1 MVQNERRITVKKF
14 MSYLK
19 GWRGISL
26 IIYMWLILMAWV
38 VVYVDVMSVEMR
50 KRFYIVS
57 IAETILLAL
66 IYICP
71 RLLRWAEKI
80 SIVPE
85 NESLTKKDKI
95 KIFLRTWI
103 ITLGVFLI
111 MYLIFYPGG
120 FSDDNINQYA
130 QAMGY
135 MNYSDWHPAIHT
147 LLMFTLPLRLSGN
160 WAGSI
165 NLFQLVI
172 FSLSLAYMACVMT
185 EYANRKYSKLFMW
198 YIMLNPATLSL
209 AITPQKD
216 TLFAITCMLLLC
228 FGIRIYFTHGKWIQN
243 TLRTSIFILILTLCT
258 LFRHNAILFTLP
270 LLFAVSLCMNK
281 RRAFMIL
288 VCFLGLIYA
297 VKYPLYESL
306 NVERPGR
313 RQVEMLGLPMS
324 IIGNAVKETP
334 ERIDSDIKDFAYTVA
349 PKIIWDDI
357 FNIFIG
363 FNSVEYST
371 GRIPES
377 EQEKFQNIGSVNLD
391 AIESAGWRNV
401 LNMALR
407 CFRVSTWHSLR
418 AVLAP
423 TALVYG
429 IAGPPIGRIIPVVK
443 PNDYG
448 LANNNFFRL
457 DSLANLMRKIL
468 PFSDNITG
476 NYYMNDGG
484 SFSLQSL
491 FILGEYG
498 VMVLFRHV
506 FWCIGIIN
514 LVMIIFVLA
523 KLNFS
528 KSDDWKRLCFTL
540 PLFCYN
546 FGTML
551 LLKSNDFRYFYYSYL
566 VMPLMLLLLLKG
578 KEYHESK

>member
-1 MVQNERRITVKKF
+1 MRKF
-14 MSYLK
+14 MAYLK

-26 IIYMWLILMAWV
+26 IVYMWLVLMAWV
-38 VVYVDVMSVEMR
+38 VVYVDVMSIEMR

-71 RLLRWAEKI
+71 TLLRFAEKI
-80 SIVPE
+80 NITS
-85 NESLTKKDKI
+85 ESEALTKKDKAR
-95 KIFLRTWI
+95 IFLRTWM
-103 ITLGVFLI
+103 ITLGVFFV

-120 FSDDNINQYA
+120 FSDDNILQYA

-135 MNYSDWHPAIHT
+135 KNYNDWHPVIHT
-147 LLMFTLPLRLSGN
+147 LIAFTLPLRLTGG
-160 WAGSI
+160 WVGSI
-165 NLFQLVI
+165 NLFQLIV
-172 FSLSLAYMACVMT
+172 FSLSLAYTACVMN
-185 EYANRKYSKLFMW
+185 EYANRKYSKFFMW

-216 TLFAITCMLLLC
+216 TLFAVTCMLLSC
-228 FGIRIYFTHGKWIQN
+228 FGARIYFTKGKWIQS
-243 TLRTSIFILILTLCT
+243 TLHTGIFIIVLTLCT

-270 LLFAVSLCMNK
+270 IFFAVSLCMNK
-281 RRAFMIL
+281 RRAFIIL
-288 VCFLGLIYA
+288 LCFLGLFWS

-313 RQVEMLGLPMS
+313 RQVEMLGLSMS
-324 IIGNAVKETP
+324 VIGNAVKETP
-334 ERIDSDIKDFAYTVA
+334 ERIDSDIKEFAYSVA

-363 FNSVEYST
+363 FISVEYAS

-377 EQEKFQNIGSVNLD
+377 ERERFKDFDGVNLD
-391 AIESAGWRNV
+391 AIEAAGWRNV
-401 LNMALR
+401 LGMAYR

-423 TALVYG
+423 TSLVYG

-448 LANNNFFRL
+448 LSNNNFFRL
-457 DSLANLMRKIL
+457 DALANLITKIL
-468 PFSDNITG
+468 PFSDSVTG

-484 SFSLQSL
+484 VFSLQSL

-506 FWCIGIIN
+506 FWCIGILN
-514 LVMIIFVLA
+514 LAMIVFILA
-523 KLNFS
+523 KLNLS
-528 KSDDWKRLCFTL
+528 KCNDWKRLCFVL

-566 VMPLMLLLLLKG
+566 VMPLMLLMLLRRQ
-578 KEYHESK
+578 EN

>member
-1 MVQNERRITVKKF
+1 MKRF
-14 MSYLK
+14 MSYIK

-26 IIYMWLILMAWV
+26 IMYMWLILMAWA

-57 IAETILLAL
+57 VAETILLML

-71 RLLRWAEKI
+71 RLLRFAENI
-80 SIVPE
+80 NITHESI
-85 NESLTKKDKI
+85 TKKEKT
-95 KIFLRTWI
+95 KIFLRTWL
-103 ITLGVFLI
+103 ITLGIFLL

-120 FSDDNINQYA
+120 FSDDNIAQYA

-135 MNYSDWHPAIHT
+135 TRYSDWHPAIHT
-147 LLMFTLPLRLSGN
+147 LITYTLPLKLTGG

-165 NLFQLVI
+165 NLFQLII
-172 FSLSLAYMACVMT
+172 FSLSLAYMACVMS
-185 EYANRKYSKLFMW
+185 EYANRKYSKRFMW

-216 TLFAITCMLLLC
+216 TMFAVTCMLLLC
-228 FGIRIYFTHGKWIQN
+228 FGTRIYFTNGKWIQN
-243 TLRTSIFILILTLCT
+243 TLRTSIFIIILTLCT

-270 LLFAVSLCMNK
+270 LLFAVSLFMTK
-281 RRAFMIL
+281 RRALVIL
-288 VCFLGLIYA
+288 VCFACLLWA

-324 IIGNAVKETP
+324 VIGNAVKETP
-334 ERIDSDIKDFAYTVA
+334 ELIDSDIKEFAYTVA
-349 PKIIWDDI
+349 PKIIWDEI

-363 FNSVEYST
+363 FNSVEYSS

-377 EQEKFQNIGSVNLD
+377 ERERFKNIESVNLD
-391 AIESAGWRNV
+391 AIESAGWRSV

-407 CFRVSTWHSLR
+407 CFRVSPWHGLR

-423 TALVYG
+423 ASIVY
-429 IAGPPIGRIIPVVK
+429 AVTGPPIGRIIPVVK
-443 PNDYG
+443 QNDYG

-457 DSLANLMRKIL
+457 DAIANVIRKIL
-468 PFSDNITG
+468 PFNDNITG
-476 NYYMNDGG
+476 NYYMNNEGG
-484 SFSLQSL
+484 FSLQSL
-491 FILGEYG
+491 FILGEYA
-498 VMVLFRHV
+498 VMVLFKYI

-514 LVMIIFVLA
+514 LAMIIFVLA
-523 KLNFS
+523 KLDFS
-528 KSDDWKRLCFTL
+528 KLNDWKKLCFTL

-551 LLKSNDFRYFYYSYL
+551 LLKGNDFRIFYYSYL
-566 VMPLMLLLLLKG
+566 VMPLMLMILILRKDE
-578 KEYHESK
+578 K

>member
-1 MVQNERRITVKKF
+1 MKKF
-14 MSYLK
+14 TSYLK
-19 GWRGISL
+19 GWRGVSL
-26 IIYMWLILMAWV
+26 IIYMWLILMAWA

-57 IAETILLAL
+57 VAETILLAL

-71 RLLRWAEKI
+71 RLLRFAEKI
-80 SIVPE
+80 NIAHE
-85 NESLTKKDKI
+85 NESSRSS
-95 KIFLRTWI
+95 IFLRTWL
-103 ITLGVFLI
+103 ITLGVFLL

-135 MNYSDWHPAIHT
+135 KNYNDWHPVIHT
-147 LLMFTLPLRLSGN
+147 LLMFTLPLKITGG
-160 WAGSI
+160 WTGSI
-165 NLFQLVI
+165 NLFQLI
-172 FSLSLAYMACVMT
+172 MFSLGLAYMACVMS
-185 EYANRKYSKLFMW
+185 EYANKKYSKFFIW

-216 TLFAITCMLLLC
+216 TMFALTCMLLLC
-228 FGIRIYFTHGKWIQN
+228 FGTRIYFTHGQWIQN
-243 TLRTSIFILILTLCT
+243 TFHTAIFIIILTLCT
-258 LFRHNAILFTLP
+258 LFRHNAVLFTLP

-281 RRAFMIL
+281 RRALVIL
-288 VCFLGLIYA
+288 ICFVCLFWA
-297 VKYPLYESL
+297 VKYPLYERL

-324 IIGNAVKETP
+324 VIGNAVKETP
-334 ERIDSDIKDFAYTVA
+334 ERIDSDIKEFAYSVA
-349 PKIIWDDI
+349 PKIVWDDI

-363 FNSVEYST
+363 FISVEYAT

-377 EQEKFQNIGSVNLD
+377 EREKFRDFDGVNLE
-391 AIESAGWRNV
+391 AIESMGWRNV
-401 LNMALR
+401 LNMAVR
-407 CFRVSTWHSLR
+407 CFRVSAWHSLR

-423 TALVYG
+423 TSIVYG
-429 IAGPPIGRIIPVVK
+429 IAGPPVGRIIPVVK

-457 DSLANLMRKIL
+457 NALAELMEKIL
-468 PFSDNITG
+468 PFNDSVTG

-484 SFSLQSL
+484 GFSLQSL
-491 FILGEYG
+491 FILCEYA
-498 VMVLFRHV
+498 VMVLFRHI
-506 FWCIGIIN
+506 FWCIGVLN
-514 LVMIIFVLA
+514 LAMIIFVLA
-523 KLNFS
+523 KLDFS
-528 KSDDWKRLCFTL
+528 KLNDWKKLCFTL

-566 VMPLMLLLLLKG
+566 VFPLMLLMLIKSD
-578 KEYHESK
+578 K

>member
-1 MVQNERRITVKKF
+1 MKRF
-14 MSYLK
+14 MSYIR
-19 GWRGISL
+19 GWRGVSL
-26 IIYMWLILMAWV
+26 IIYMWLILMAWA

-57 IAETILLAL
+57 VAETILLAL

-71 RLLRWAEKI
+71 RLLRFAEKI
-80 SIVPE
+80 NITHE
-85 NESLTKKDKI
+85 NESFTHKEKT

-103 ITLGVFLI
+103 ITLGIFLL

-120 FSDDNINQYA
+120 FSDDNIAQYA

-135 MNYSDWHPAIHT
+135 TRYSDWHPAIHT
-147 LLMFTLPLRLSGN
+147 LLVYTLPLKLTGG

-165 NLFQLVI
+165 NLFQLII
-172 FSLSLAYMACVMT
+172 FSLGLAYMACVMS
-185 EYANRKYSKLFMW
+185 EYANRKYSKFFMW
-198 YIMLNPATLSL
+198 FIMLNPATLSL

-216 TLFAITCMLLLC
+216 TMFAVTCMLLLC
-228 FGIRIYFTHGKWIQN
+228 FGTRIYFTGGKWIQN
-243 TLRTSIFILILTLCT
+243 ALRTIIFIITLTLCT

-281 RRAFMIL
+281 RRALVIL
-288 VCFLGLIYA
+288 LCFACLFWA

-324 IIGNAVKETP
+324 VIGNAVKETP
-334 ERIDSDIKDFAYTVA
+334 ERIDSDIKEFAYSVA
-349 PKIIWDDI
+349 PKIIWDEI

-363 FNSVEYST
+363 FNSVEYSS

-377 EQEKFQNIGSVNLD
+377 EQERFRNIESVNLD
-391 AIESAGWRNV
+391 AIESMGWRNV
-401 LNMALR
+401 LNMAMR

-423 TALVYG
+423 TSILYG
-429 IAGPPIGRIIPVVK
+429 IAGPPVGRIIPVVK
-443 PNDYG
+443 QNDYG
-448 LANNNFFRL
+448 LDNNNFFRL
-457 DSLANLMRKIL
+457 DALANLIRKIL
-468 PFSDNITG
+468 PFNDNITG

-484 SFSLQSL
+484 GFSLQSL
-491 FILGEYG
+491 FILVEYA
-498 VMVLFRHV
+498 VMVLFRHI

-514 LVMIIFVLA
+514 LAMIIFVLA
-523 KLNFS
+523 KLDFS
-528 KSDDWKRLCFTL
+528 KLKDWKKLCFTL

-551 LLKSNDFRYFYYSYL
+551 LLKGNDFRIFYYSYL
-566 VMPLMLLLLLKG
+566 VMPLMLIILFIGRKD
-578 KEYHESK
+578 EA